1 MNDWITM
8 ILSVCMMSVSEAMVQ
23 MERLKELGEN
33 MLKELGENTVEGD
46 G

>member
-1 MNDWITM
+1 M
-8 ILSVCMMSVSEAMVQ
+8 ILSVCTMSVSEAMVR

-33 MLKELGENTVEGD
+33 IVEGD